1 MIVRSR
7 FRPRRVP
14 EFLLVCIALLLSLP
28 AAAQKVGEPVDL
40 TGEASVVIFDDIESD
55 RSETRYYLIDA
66 RKNRE
71 TRLHFKGRVPETF
84 ATGTQV
90 RVRGRGRKDGVEV
103 ESVANWTALAA
114 VTGAPRRQ
122 PWRHR
127 NAQDPDAAG
136 RFQRRSGQRRYYGT
150 TVQEVRTGCT
160 TSKSVMLFFNAS
172 LGTLTLE
179 PDADGDGAQ
188 DVFHVSID
196 DSYIGG
202 DAAQCDP
209 SGWVTKA
216 SAAWQNANPGKNI
229 GIYRHRLLITPNYW
243 DNGNR
248 HCGWG
253 GVAQVGCG
261 TWCWAIGADPDSI
274 MHGVIVHELGHNF
287 GLNHARKDQNNNG
300 YNSGETATDSE
311 YGDNSDMMG
320 SSRNWKKFN
329 PPHAEDKGW
338 IDPADYEIRAVVAG
352 ASPQLFD
359 LLPLDDEA
367 WDWPGLRAPKLE
379 RSANSDYYVTF
390 GARRGVQ
397 QPRQPVR
404 RQAQYLL
411 WQDNSTYSY
420 FGPVAGRG
428 PELHRP
434 EPGTWSTAT
443 SPVALSEGGRS
454 TGHGRAGLPARLPD
468 DACAA
473 G

>member
-1 MIVRSR
+1 
-7 FRPRRVP
+7 
-14 EFLLVCIALLLSLP
+14 
-28 AAAQKVGEPVDL
+28 
-40 TGEASVVIFDDIESD
+40 
-55 RSETRYYLIDA
+55 
-66 RKNRE
+66 
-71 TRLHFKGRVPETF
+71 
-84 ATGTQV
+84 
-90 RVRGRGRKDGVEV
+90 
-103 ESVANWTALAA
+103 
-114 VTGAPRRQ
+114 
-122 PWRHR
+122 
-127 NAQDPDAAG
+127 
-136 RFQRRSGQRRYYGT
+136 
-150 TVQEVRTGCT
+150 VQEVGPDVNE
-160 TSKSVMLFFNAS
+160 SKSVAGLFFNAS

-216 SAAWQNANPGKNI
+216 SAAWQSANPGKNI
-229 GIYRHRLLITPNYW
+229 GLYRHRLLITPNYW

-300 YNSGETATDSE
+300 YNSAETATDSE

-367 WDWPGLRAPKLE
+367 WDWPGLRALKLE

-390 GARRGVQ
+390 RRASGEYNNLDS
-397 QPRQPVR
+397 PY
-404 RQAQYLL
+404 ADKLNIYYG
-411 WQDNSTYSY
+411 QDNSTYSY
-420 FGPVAGRG
+420 FVTALAAGQNF
-428 PELHRP
+428 
-434 EPGTWSTAT
+434 TDTARNLVIT
-443 SPVALSEGGRS
+443 APSPVALSEGGRS
-454 TGHGRAGLPARLPD
+454 TVAMGVQVCQQGCSTTPAPSGWARPRRRPTPSCWNGRTTPPTRTASTSSVPRWRRVVRPAPPSRRAPPTISTSGWRRARNTSIASAPRPHPAIPAGQTSPAPARSDCRRSPIS
-468 DACAA
+468 AS
-473 G
+473 